1 MRLELEPDDHPA
13 YRVELLEQS
22 GQRAVWR
29 SNRLKARARSDGAK
43 SLRVRFGAGLLRSQ
57 TYVLRV
63 SGVAADGASEIVGDY
78 PFRVVK

>member
-22 GQRAVWR
+22 GQKAVWR
-29 SNRLKARARSDGAK
+29 SNRLKATARSDGAK
-43 SLRVRFGAGLLRSQ
+43 TLSVRFGAGLLRSQ

-63 SGVAADGASEIVGDY
+63 KGVAADGAFEIVGDY